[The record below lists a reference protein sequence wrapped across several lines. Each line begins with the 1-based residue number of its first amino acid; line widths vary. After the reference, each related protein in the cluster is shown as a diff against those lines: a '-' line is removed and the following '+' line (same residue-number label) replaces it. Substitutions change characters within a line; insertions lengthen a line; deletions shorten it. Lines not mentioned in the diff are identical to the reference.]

1 MRIPKKIQYLIERR
15 EKLVLELI
23 NVYLLREENHA
34 SEYYEVTNKVFSWLK
49 ENGADLTDRT
59 LTDYLIYCDPRI
71 ERMNDKE
78 AYIKSVTNHL
88 KDYIKNK
95 M

>member
-15 EKLVLELI
+15 EKLALELI
-23 NVYLLREENHA
+23 NVYLLREDNHA
-34 SEYYEVTNKVFSWLK
+34 LEYQEVTNKVFSWLK
-49 ENGADLTDRT
+49 ENGADLTDCT

-78 AYIKSVTNHL
+78 AYIKSVTNRV

>member
-15 EKLVLELI
+15 EKLALELI
-23 NVYLLREENHA
+23 NVYLLREDNHA
-34 SEYYEVTNKVFSWLK
+34 LEYQEVTNKVFSWLK
-49 ENGADLTDRT
+49 ENGADLTERT

-78 AYIKSVTNHL
+78 AYIKSVTNRV